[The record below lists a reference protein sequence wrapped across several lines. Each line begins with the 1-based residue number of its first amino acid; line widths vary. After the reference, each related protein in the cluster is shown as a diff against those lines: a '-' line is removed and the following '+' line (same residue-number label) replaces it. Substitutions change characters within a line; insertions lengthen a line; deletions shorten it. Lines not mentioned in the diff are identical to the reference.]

1 MARDERTTLARALKW
16 SSRTHP
22 TTMEPTVNP
31 YAQLKRRAKRLL
43 LAGDVERYLR
53 TLGRLHAL
61 RAMSRPGLA

>member
-1 MARDERTTLARALKW
+1 
-16 SSRTHP
+16 
-22 TTMEPTVNP
+22 MEPTVNL

-61 RAMSRPGLA
+61 GAISRPGLA